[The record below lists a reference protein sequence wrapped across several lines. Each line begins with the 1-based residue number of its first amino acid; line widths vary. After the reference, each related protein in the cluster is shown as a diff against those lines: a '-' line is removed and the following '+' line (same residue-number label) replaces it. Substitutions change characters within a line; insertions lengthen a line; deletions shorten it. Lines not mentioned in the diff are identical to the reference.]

1 LHGIPLLATKIERE
15 VADGFDLAGSVTI
28 EVQTASFRAVR
39 GYAVAVA
46 LLDEVA
52 FFPTDDGANPDTEII
67 AALQPA
73 MATIP
78 GAMMLCAS
86 SPYARRGA
94 LWDAF
99 RRHHGNN
106 CDPVLTWR
114 APTRVMNP
122 SVPQS
127 VIDAACERDPN
138 NAAAEWLAEFRSDIS
153 SYIDRA
159 TIEPLVVRGVRERPP
174 MKEYRYVA
182 HADPSGGSGQD
193 SFALCIAHAEDE
205 RVVIDA
211 IRETRPPLSP
221 EAVVSDY
228 AALLKRYHL
237 DEVRLDRYAAQW
249 PVEAFRRHGVTV
261 KHSDLNTSALFAEFL
276 PTLNSG
282 QVVLLDHDRAISQ
295 LSNLE
300 RRVGPSGR
308 DIIAHPPSGHDD
320 VAVCVAGAAY
330 LAGTAAAQRG
340 DFNVGFIGADGVITW
355 ADRRQGR
362 VSALSGANGQNE
374 CIPTRF

>member
-106 CDPVLTWR
+106 GDEPERSSIGHRCRLR
-114 APTRVMNP
+114 A
-122 SVPQS
+122 
-127 VIDAACERDPN
+127 
-138 NAAAEWLAEFRSDIS
+138 
-153 SYIDRA
+153 
-159 TIEPLVVRGVRERPP
+159 
-174 MKEYRYVA
+174 
-182 HADPSGGSGQD
+182 
-193 SFALCIAHAEDE
+193 
-205 RVVIDA
+205 
-211 IRETRPPLSP
+211 
-221 EAVVSDY
+221 
-228 AALLKRYHL
+228 
-237 DEVRLDRYAAQW
+237 
-249 PVEAFRRHGVTV
+249 
-261 KHSDLNTSALFAEFL
+261 
-276 PTLNSG
+276 
-282 QVVLLDHDRAISQ
+282 
-295 LSNLE
+295 
-300 RRVGPSGR
+300 
-308 DIIAHPPSGHDD
+308 
-320 VAVCVAGAAY
+320 
-330 LAGTAAAQRG
+330 
-340 DFNVGFIGADGVITW
+340 
-355 ADRRQGR
+355 
-362 VSALSGANGQNE
+362 
-374 CIPTRF
+374 